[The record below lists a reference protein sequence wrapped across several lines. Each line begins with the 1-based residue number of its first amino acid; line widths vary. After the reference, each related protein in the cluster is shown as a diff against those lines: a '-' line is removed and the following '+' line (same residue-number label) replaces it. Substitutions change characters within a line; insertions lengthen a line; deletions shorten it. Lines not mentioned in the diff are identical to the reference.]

1 MTTNHIKNSL
11 ISSVE
16 NCNVSQLNFLLS
28 TCDIDPSFDDQLLL
42 TIACKEQNKKIL
54 KLLLNDKRF
63 DPTRNNNKLI
73 KKVIFAKKIEALKV
87 LLNDPRVDYKKDN
100 HFLFIHSCAQ
110 YNKPVIR
117 LLNSLYYNIDL
128 KYDDT
133 KIRDLFYLKQLYFNN
148 FFKKH
153 VAYYLK
159 QTGETDIINAW
170 QQIDIKNKI
179 VEF

>member
-1 MTTNHIKNSL
+1 M
-11 ISSVE
+11 
-16 NCNVSQLNFLLS
+16 Q
-28 TCDIDPSFDDQLLL
+28 
-42 TIACKEQNKKIL
+42 
-54 KLLLNDKRF
+54 
-63 DPTRNNNKLI
+63 
-73 KKVIFAKKIEALKV
+73 KKIEALKV

>member
-73 KKVIFAKKIEALKV
+73 KKVIFAKK
-87 LLNDPRVDYKKDN
+87 N
-100 HFLFIHSCAQ
+100 
-110 YNKPVIR
+110 
-117 LLNSLYYNIDL
+117 
-128 KYDDT
+128 
-133 KIRDLFYLKQLYFNN
+133 
-148 FFKKH
+148 
-153 VAYYLK
+153 
-159 QTGETDIINAW
+159 
-170 QQIDIKNKI
+170 
-179 VEF
+179 